1 MHTKNRIRESRGDQV
16 FKIIN
21 TTIVTILLL
30 IVLYPLINV
39 LSCSFSDPLEVGAG
53 HVILLPKGLNILG
66 YKRVFQDPSIMT
78 GYANSLF
85 YTVVGTVINLLV
97 TVPAGYALSRSN
109 LPGRGVIMGYFMF
122 TMYFSGGMIPSFL
135 LVRNLGLYDTRA
147 VLLILGAF
155 STYNCIICRTFFAS
169 IPKEL
174 EEAASIDGCAP
185 IRCFIQIILPISQAL
200 LGVMVLYFAVGH
212 WNSYFN
218 AMMYTYRDALKPLQ
232 VILRRILVEAQMS
245 AQMSENM
252 GGAED
257 YADEQYQLA
266 ALIRYAVIVVSSVPV
281 LILYPFLQ
289 KYFDQGVMIGS
300 VKG

>member
-85 YTVVGTVINLLV
+85 YTVVGTIINLLV
-97 TVPAGYALSRSN
+97 TVPAGYALSRSD
-109 LPGRGVIMGYFMF
+109 LPGRSVIMGYFMF

>member
-53 HVILLPKGLNILG
+53 HVILLPKGLNVLG

-97 TVPAGYALSRSN
+97 TVPAGYALSKSD
-109 LPGRGVIMGYFMF
+109 LPGRSVIMGYFMF
-122 TMYFSGGMIPSFL
+122 TMYFSGGMIPGFL

-218 AMMYTYRDALKPLQ
+218 AMMYTYRDSLKPLQ
-232 VILRRILVEAQMS
+232 VVLRRILVEAQMS
-245 AQMSENM
+245 AEMSENL

-257 YADEQYQLA
+257 YANEQYQLA
-266 ALIRYAVIVVSSVPV
+266 ALIRYAVIVVSSLPV

>member
-39 LSCSFSDPLEVGAG
+39 LSCSFCDPLEVGAG

-97 TVPAGYALSRSN
+97 TVPAGYALSRSD
-109 LPGRGVIMGYFMF
+109 LPGRSAIMGYFMF

>member
-97 TVPAGYALSRSN
+97 TVPAGYALSRSD
-109 LPGRGVIMGYFMF
+109 LPGRSVIMGYFMF

-257 YADEQYQLA
+257 YANEQYQLA